1 MHVSAAYRP
10 PLHVSSV
17 CTSKACGRV
26 DLQSILKDKTSTRLH
41 VAVARAD
48 SPLAAFSQPSLQVPG
63 AGLAQGNPT
72 DNVKLFWH
80 HIICDYVFM

>member
-1 MHVSAAYRP
+1 MHIE
-10 PLHVSSV
+10 SV
-17 CTSKACGRV
+17 CGRV

-48 SPLAAFSQPSLQVPG
+48 SPLTAFSQPSLQVPG

>member
-1 MHVSAAYRP
+1 MCFAPSFLRSRGGAVTQIRKSNYR
-10 PLHVSSV
+10 
-17 CTSKACGRV
+17 R
-26 DLQSILKDKTSTRLH
+26 
-41 VAVARAD
+41 AVARAD